1 MATDQLK
8 LQKDVQA
15 EVVIDFGTWKMELPE
30 CKIFTNGSDEEDIVF
45 IAQDPNQPEKKVQVT
60 LRKTK

>member
-8 LQKDVQA
+8 IQKDVQA
-15 EVVIDFGTWKMELPE
+15 EVVIDFGTWKMDLQN
-30 CKIFTNGSDEEDIVF
+30 CKIFSNSSNEEELIF

-60 LRKTK
+60 IRKTK